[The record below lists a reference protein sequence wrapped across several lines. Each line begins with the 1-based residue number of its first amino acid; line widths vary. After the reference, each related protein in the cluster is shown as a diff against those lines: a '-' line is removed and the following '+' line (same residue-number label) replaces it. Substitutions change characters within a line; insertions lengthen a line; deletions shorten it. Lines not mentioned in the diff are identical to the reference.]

1 MAPSKTQ
8 FSSLKEL
15 FGNLKFSVLG
25 ADSTK
30 KVVDFFQNVQKV
42 VGEKLITKKLLDII
56 QPKKLKSLIMDEIE
70 YKGKQSVQTRNA
82 LFKLVKRHATNL
94 SFYYDAG
101 LSASSGLSSAV
112 KECFKLQDR
121 NPMLQV

>member
-1 MAPSKTQ
+1 M
-8 FSSLKEL
+8 ERY
-15 FGNLKFSVLG
+15 
-25 ADSTK
+25 
-30 KVVDFFQNVQKV
+30 
-42 VGEKLITKKLLDII
+42 GEKLITKKLLDII